1 MTATT
6 DFLNHFFD
14 QRKERN
20 PRYSLRS
27 FARDLHLAPGT
38 LSLLLNGKRPLTL
51 EKALEVADHLRLE
64 GEERAKFLEKVEK
77 EQIERRT
84 ASIAGLK
91 RIQEKYNFQRIQG
104 DQLKLIKNWYH
115 LGILNIVK
123 LPNFKNDP
131 QWMAKILGVSESKIR
146 TGLSRLKRLGLLEE
160 KEGNLT
166 RSDRPLETPTDIPSR
181 YIRTFHKSVIERS
194 LESLEKDDVMERD
207 MSSIMFCGDSKKMEE
222 AKRRIRL
229 FRKEL
234 AAFLEEGEGDRV
246 YSLNIQL
253 FPQTLNEESK
263 Q

>member
-6 DFLNHFFD
+6 EYLNHFFHA
-14 QRKERN
+14 RKERN

-38 LSLLLNGKRPLTL
+38 LSLLLKGKRPLTL
-51 EKALEVADHLRLE
+51 EKAREMVEYLKLENSEKDA
-64 GEERAKFLEKVEK
+64 FLKKVEE
-77 EQIERRT
+77 EQVVRRT

-91 RIQEKYNFQRIQG
+91 RLQEKYNFQRIQG

-123 LPNFKNDP
+123 LPQFKNDP
-131 QWMAKILGVSESKIR
+131 QWMAKSLGVSESKING
-146 TGLSRLKRLGLLEE
+146 GLTRLKRLGLLEE
-160 KEGNLT
+160 ENGSLK

-181 YIRTFHKSVIERS
+181 YIRSFHKSVIERS

-207 MSSIMFCGDSKKMEE
+207 MSSIMFCADTKKIEE
-222 AKRRIRL
+222 AKRRIRI

-234 AAFLEEGEGDRV
+234 AAFLEEGEGDRI

-253 FPQTLNEESK
+253 FPQTIDEREQS
-263 Q
+263 

>member
-1 MTATT
+1 MTATP
-6 DFLNHFFD
+6 DILNHFFD
-14 QRKERN
+14 QRRERN

-38 LSLLLNGKRPLTL
+38 LSLLLKGKRPLTL
-51 EKALEVADHLRLE
+51 EKAQEIVAHLKLE
-64 GEERAKFLEKVEK
+64 GEEKVAFLKKVED
-77 EQIERRT
+77 EQVQRRT

-91 RIQEKYNFQRIQG
+91 RIQEKYKFQRIQG

-131 QWMAKILGVSESKIR
+131 QWIAKMLGVSESKIR
-146 TGLSRLKRLGLLEE
+146 TGLTRLKRLGLIEE
-160 KEGNLT
+160 KEGSLVRTEN
-166 RSDRPLETPTDIPSR
+166 PLETPTDIPSR
-181 YIRTFHKSVIERS
+181 YIRSFHKSVIERS
-194 LESLEKDDVMERD
+194 LESLERDDVKERD
-207 MSSIMFCGDSKKMEE
+207 MSSIMFCGDTKKLEE
-222 AKRRIRL
+222 AKRRIRI

-253 FPQTLNEESK
+253 FPQTIKEEDLS
-263 Q
+263 